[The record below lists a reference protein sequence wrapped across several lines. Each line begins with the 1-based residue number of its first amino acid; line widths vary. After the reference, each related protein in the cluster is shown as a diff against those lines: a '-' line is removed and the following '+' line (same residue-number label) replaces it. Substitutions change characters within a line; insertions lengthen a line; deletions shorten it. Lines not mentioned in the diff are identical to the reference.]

1 LGSAIDELEDA
12 APLLFGFAGDDLGG
26 IVAAAR
32 LSSCPVKGGNRSV
45 FIATWSM
52 ALVVSCWTQLV
63 SQGLLAAYIRHV
75 SLHVALRSFEFFY
88 LTVTFGQKIRWLQ
101 RPDAFDQRNPF

>member
-1 LGSAIDELEDA
+1 MDELEDA

-63 SQGLLAAYIRHV
+63 SHGRGCWLHTSV
-75 SLHVALRSFEFFY
+75 GLHVALRSFEFFY